1 MLPPDHPTSDRPTLF
16 CLHFLGGS
24 AASWAGVA
32 RHLAGSFRCVAI
44 DLPGFG
50 DAAGTPGYTVAA
62 MADRVADLI
71 RAQAPRR
78 WALAGHSMGAKVA
91 AVLARRAEDG
101 EPGLEGLSQLVLLAG
116 SPPGPEPMDE
126 EQRQAMLGW
135 FAGDPAERRTQAQGY
150 IDGNIGAALD
160 PAVNARAVDD
170 VLRLDRA
177 AWLAWLQHGSREDWS
192 ARVGVLRTPAL
203 ILAGAD
209 DAALGP
215 DAQRDR
221 MAPHFRHARLASL
234 PDTGHLLPL
243 ERPEQVARLIVE
255 HADTLGQA
263 AEIDPAPAIDAA
275 YLALIRSDRVGART
289 REALLERARPDRP
302 DYRPTAMSPAQ
313 LVLLRAVVDRV
324 LPQPGPA
331 RIDLAARIDGL
342 LGSGVGDGWRYAL
355 LPPDPEAYRA
365 ALRTLDAAAQASH
378 GHGFIALDG
387 GRQDDMLRHVAAAG
401 LGSPPGPEL
410 LDARQMRLW
419 FEELRSDATRLYV
432 AHPATLARMG
442 YGGIAYGGDGPRKPG
457 FVRIGA
463 GEREAWEPRAV
474 PSAAS

>member
-1 MLPPDHPTSDRPTLF
+1 MHPPDHPTLF

-24 AASWAGVA
+24 AATWAGVV

-50 DAAGTPGYTVAA
+50 DAAATPGYTVTA

-101 EPGLEGLSQLVLLAG
+101 EPGLGGLSQLVLLAG

-126 EQRQAMLGW
+126 SQRQTMLSW
-135 FAGDPAERRTQAQGY
+135 FAGDPAECEAQAQGY

-160 PAVNARAVDD
+160 RAANAQAVGD
-170 VLRLDRA
+170 VLRLERA

-192 ARVGVLRTPAL
+192 ARVGVLRTPAM

-215 DAQRDR
+215 GAQRDR
-221 MAPHFRHARLASL
+221 MAPHFLHARLESL

-255 HADTLGQA
+255 HAATIGQA
-263 AEIDPAPAIDAA
+263 RAVDRAPAIADA

-289 REALLERARPDRP
+289 REALLERARPDHP
-302 DYRPTAMSPAQ
+302 DYRPAAMTLVQ
-313 LVLLRAVVDRV
+313 LDLLRAVIDRV
-324 LPQPGPA
+324 LPQPPAA
-331 RIDLAARIDGL
+331 RIDLAARIDAL

-365 ALRTLDAAAQASH
+365 ALRTLDASAHAAH
-378 GHGFIALDG
+378 GCGFAALDG
-387 GRQDDMLRHVAAAG
+387 DRQDDMLRRVAADG
-401 LGSPPGPEL
+401 LGSPSGPGL
-410 LDARQMRLW
+410 LDAPQMRLW

-442 YGGIAYGGDGPRKPG
+442 YGGIAYGGDEPRKPG

-463 GEREAWEPRAV
+463 GEREAWEPQAA
-474 PSAAS
+474 PDAAS

>member
-1 MLPPDHPTSDRPTLF
+1 MLPHDHPVSDRPTLF

-24 AASWAGVA
+24 AATWAAVA
-32 RHLAGSFRCVAI
+32 RHLAGSFQCVTI

-50 DAAGTPGYTVAA
+50 DAASTPGYTVAA
-62 MADRVADLI
+62 MADRLAELV
-71 RAQAPRR
+71 RAQAPQR

-116 SPPGPEPMDE
+116 SPPGPEPMEE

-135 FAGDPAERRTQAQGY
+135 FAGDAAEHHAQAQGY
-150 IDGNIGAALD
+150 IDQNIGAALD
-160 PAVNARAVDD
+160 PAANTQAVDD

-177 AWLAWLQHGSREDWS
+177 AWLAWLEHGSREDWS
-192 ARVGVLRTPAL
+192 ARVGVLQTPAL
-203 ILAGAD
+203 IVAGAD

-215 DAQRDR
+215 DAQRER
-221 MAPHFRHARLASL
+221 MAPHFAHARLVSL

-243 ERPEQVARLIVE
+243 ERPEQVACLIAE
-255 HADTLGQA
+255 HAGTISQ
-263 AEIDPAPAIDAA
+263 APAIEDA
-275 YLALIRSDRVGART
+275 YMALIRSDRVGTRT
-289 REALLERARPDRP
+289 REALLERAQPDHP
-302 DYRPTAMSPAQ
+302 DYRPVAMTPAQ
-313 LVLLRAVVDRV
+313 LDLLRAVVDRV
-324 LPQPGPA
+324 LPQPRGA

-365 ALRTLDAAAQASH
+365 ALRTLDAAAHAAH
-378 GHGFIALDG
+378 GHGFVELDG
-387 GRQDDMLRHVAAAG
+387 DRQDDMLRRIAADG
-401 LGSPPGPEL
+401 LGSLPALDL
-410 LDARQMRLW
+410 LDTAQMRLW

-442 YGGIAYGGDGPRKPG
+442 YGGIAYGGDEERKPG

-463 GEREAWEPRAV
+463 GEREVWEPRAAPGA
-474 PSAAS
+474 PS